1 MQNHLRRKKKWKEK
15 WRLSNWRRNSYLVRR
30 SEDEDEDDRDFCGWK
45 ECFWESLD
53 GVEMLIR
60 ERDVERNENRGKAE
74 EARVW
79 KSRIRDVRLFFFRE
93 EIQIS
98 NDEKACHTASDRTVG
113 E

>member
-1 MQNHLRRKKKWKEK
+1 MQNHLRRKKNGKKSGDY
-15 WRLSNWRRNSYLVRR
+15 RIWRRNSYLVRR
-30 SEDEDEDDRDFCGWK
+30 SEDEDEDEDDRDFWGWK

-53 GVEMLIR
+53 GVEMLVR

-93 EIQIS
+93 ETQIS
-98 NDEKACHTASDRTVG
+98 NDEKACHTA
-113 E
+113 